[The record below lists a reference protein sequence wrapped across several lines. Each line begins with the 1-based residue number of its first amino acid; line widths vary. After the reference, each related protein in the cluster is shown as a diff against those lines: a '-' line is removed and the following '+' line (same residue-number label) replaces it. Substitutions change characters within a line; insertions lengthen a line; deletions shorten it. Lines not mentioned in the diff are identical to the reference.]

1 MGLAP
6 LALEIAPFGATQTWR
21 ARAVYRKPS
30 DVHLLGH
37 RMIIGY
43 ARVSTL
49 DQNLE
54 LQKDALEKAGC
65 EQVFEDHVSGS
76 TTERPG
82 WAQAQAVLRKGD
94 TLVVWRLDRLGR
106 SLKHLIDTVNELH
119 ARGIGFKSLNENI
132 DTTTPGGRLVFHIF
146 GALAEFEREL
156 IRERTQAGLAAA
168 RARGRKGGR
177 PRKLAMRQV
186 ETAKTLLGDGKL
198 SATEVAKTLGVSR
211 ATLYRYLVE
220 EKRNEEA
227 K

>member
-1 MGLAP
+1 
-6 LALEIAPFGATQTWR
+6 
-21 ARAVYRKPS
+21 
-30 DVHLLGH
+30 
-37 RMIIGY
+37 MIIGY

-76 TTERPG
+76 ATERPG

-119 ARGIGFKSLNENI
+119 ARGVGFKSLNENI
-132 DTTTPGGRLVFHIF
+132 DTTTSGGRLVFHIF

-177 PRKLAMRQV
+177 PRKLTKRQV
-186 ETAKTLLGDGKL
+186 ASAVTLLKDGEH
-198 SATEVAKTLGVSR
+198 SVTGVAEMLGVSR
-211 ATLYRYLVE
+211 STLYRALE
-220 EKRNEEA
+220 QDRGEGA
-227 K
+227 GG